1 VALKR
6 RSFAHSIAWNLAGA
20 GVPLVLAIYAIPRLL
35 AGYGDARFGFLT
47 IVWTLIGYFSI
58 FDLGLGRALT
68 RHVADK
74 IGRDLHEQIPAVAA
88 TALACIGALGLLTA
102 LLLFGL
108 ASWIVETFLSL
119 DAQLTPEAVLAV
131 RVMAISIPMV
141 VLSSAL
147 IGLLEAFGK
156 FKEINIVR
164 LVMGIMNFGA
174 PLAVLHWS
182 NSLVPATLSLVVT
195 RMITSMVY
203 WRLASR
209 SSGGSLLLMPLRVH
223 ARSLL
228 GYGGW
233 ITISNLV
240 SPIMAQ
246 LDKVLIGAILTVA
259 ILPIYS
265 VPGDMVNRLSFLP
278 VAMVSVLFP
287 AFAKIWAV
295 DPRAGGALYS
305 DASHALLAGVLP
317 VALMI
322 SAVAP
327 EGMNAWMG
335 VAFGEQSSSL
345 LRWLAV
351 GFLLNAIARVPHAL
365 LQSVGRPDITAKL
378 HLFELP
384 IFLGA
389 LWACLHHFGILG
401 AAIAWT
407 LRMGLDLL
415 LLQAAVCLVDQT
427 MRARV
432 MRVLWLVA
440 GATSITA
447 IATLIG
453 PLWVRI
459 LLSLVAAALCLPI
472 ALRTLLSLKH
482 A

>member
-1 VALKR
+1 MASKR
-6 RSFAHSIAWNLAGA
+6 RSFAHSMAWNLAGA
-20 GVPLVLAIYAIPRLL
+20 GIPLILAIYAIPRLL

-74 IGRDLHEQIPAVAA
+74 IGRDLHDEIPAVAA
-88 TALACIGALGLLTA
+88 TALVCIGGLGLVTA

-108 ASWIVETFLSL
+108 APWIVETFLSL
-119 DAQLTPEAVLAV
+119 DARLKPESVLAM

-147 IGLLEAFGK
+147 IGLLEAFGR

-164 LVMGIMNFGA
+164 LVMGIMNFAA

-195 RMITSMVY
+195 RMVTSFIY

-209 SSGGSLLLMPLRVH
+209 SAGGSLLLMPLRDH

-246 LDKVLIGAILTVA
+246 LDKVLIGAILAVA
-259 ILPIYS
+259 VLPIYS
-265 VPGDMVNRLSFLP
+265 VPGDMINRLSFLP

-295 DPRAGGALYS
+295 DPKAGGALYS
-305 DASHALLAGVLP
+305 SASHALLGALLP
-317 VALMI
+317 ITLML
-322 SAVAP
+322 SAFAP

-335 VAFGEQSSSL
+335 AAFGEQSSPL

-365 LQSVGRPDITAKL
+365 LQSIGRPDITAKL
-378 HLFELP
+378 HLIELP
-384 IFLGA
+384 VFLAA
-389 LWACLHHFGILG
+389 LWACLQHFGILG

-407 LRMGLDLL
+407 LRMGLDML
-415 LLQAAVCLVDQT
+415 LLQTAVCLVDHA

-432 MRVLWLVA
+432 LRVLWLVA

-447 IATLIG
+447 IATFIG
-453 PLWVRI
+453 PLWIRI
-459 LLSLVAAALCLPI
+459 LLSLVVAAVCLPV